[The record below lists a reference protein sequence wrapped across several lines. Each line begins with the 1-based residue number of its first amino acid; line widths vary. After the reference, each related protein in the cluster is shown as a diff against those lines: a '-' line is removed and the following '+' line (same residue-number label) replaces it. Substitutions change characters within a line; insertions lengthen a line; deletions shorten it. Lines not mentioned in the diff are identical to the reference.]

1 MPISYKT
8 IIHIPKLK
16 AGQHF
21 PLMFKNFIDLQQI
34 LKRKK
39 IKFNLNQRGVKRKC
53 SMGKSTAL
61 NFIIERYFHQFPITS
76 HNNNV

>member
-8 IIHIPKLK
+8 IIHIHKLK

-21 PLMFKNFIDLQQI
+21 PIIFKNFIDLQQI

-53 SMGKSTAL
+53 SI
-61 NFIIERYFHQFPITS
+61 NFIIERYFHQFPLTS
-76 HNNNV
+76 HNNSV